1 MGQRTRAAQ
10 PLVDTLSVRVL
21 SLCRLPLFVAIAGF
35 IGMKGKLHFQ
45 WPRAVGM
52 IPSIAPR
59 AGCRKTLGLDIS
71 RCLLVFFFFFLSSC
85 FLIGFRCEYPIEALN
100 K

>member
-1 MGQRTRAAQ
+1 M
-10 PLVDTLSVRVL
+10 
-21 SLCRLPLFVAIAGF
+21 AIAGF

-71 RCLLVFFFFFLSSC
+71 SFSMIPVQDLGLTKVMEQCLPWESAFCS
-85 FLIGFRCEYPIEALN
+85 GGIETYC
-100 K
+100 